1 MVVVVVVISS
11 VVVVDVV
18 VVVGGATSENK
29 LNSILRRF
37 SLPAPA
43 AGFEPSRVGLRVE
56 RSTTVLSAHSQ
67 IELC

>member
-18 VVVGGATSENK
+18 VVVGGATSENT
-29 LNSILRRF
+29 LNSIF
-37 SLPAPA
+37 ADFFLPAAA
-43 AGFEPSRVGLRVE
+43 AGFEPSRVDLRVE

-67 IELC
+67 VKLC